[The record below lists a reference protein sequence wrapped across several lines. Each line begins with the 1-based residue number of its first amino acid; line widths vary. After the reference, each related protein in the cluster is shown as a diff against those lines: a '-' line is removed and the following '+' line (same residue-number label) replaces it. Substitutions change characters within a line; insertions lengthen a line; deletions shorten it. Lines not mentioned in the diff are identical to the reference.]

1 MISGDDTR
9 KEEQMEK
16 AAHGYRLTSAR
27 IPPDIDAKLR
37 DYMSRYG
44 AVQNKVIIQ
53 ALKEFLEKREGGE

>member
-1 MISGDDTR
+1 
-9 KEEQMEK
+9 MEK

-53 ALKEFLEKREGGE
+53 ALKEFLEKREWGE